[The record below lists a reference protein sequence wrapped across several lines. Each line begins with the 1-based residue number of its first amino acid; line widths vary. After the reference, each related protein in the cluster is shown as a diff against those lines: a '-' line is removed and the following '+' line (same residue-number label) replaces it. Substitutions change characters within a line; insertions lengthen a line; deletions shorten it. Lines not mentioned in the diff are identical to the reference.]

1 MKEHNNLFTLCPLEQ
16 NLSDEQILELYHSG
30 KLPYRVKT
38 EDEDVSELM
47 TKAISRTMRC
57 KEYLSKGKTLNDV
70 RAYYMQVFGGE
81 RREEAILQMKDK
93 SLRAR
98 FISRNVGIMICKG
111 ILFAKTSEL
120 ANALNFK
127 SIKQESVERY
137 IRQGKNGK

>member
-1 MKEHNNLFTLCPLEQ
+1 MKETHNYYSLCPLEQ

-38 EDEDVSELM
+38 EDEEVSELIE
-47 TKAISRTMRC
+47 KAISRTKRC
-57 KEYLSKGKTLNDV
+57 KEYLSKGKTLSDV
-70 RAYYMQVFGGE
+70 RAYYLQVFSGE
-81 RREEAILQMKDK
+81 RREEAILQMKEK
-93 SLRAR
+93 NLRVQ
-98 FISRNVGIMICKG
+98 FICRNVGMMICKG

-137 IRQGKNGK
+137 IRYGKNGK